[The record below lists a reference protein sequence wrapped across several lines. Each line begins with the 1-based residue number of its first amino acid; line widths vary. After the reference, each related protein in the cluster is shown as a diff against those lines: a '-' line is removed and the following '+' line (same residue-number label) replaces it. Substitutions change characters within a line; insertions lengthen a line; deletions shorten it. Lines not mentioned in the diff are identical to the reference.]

1 MLPNLLQCE
10 WQEIL
15 QVSQKGQKKTQKFSF
30 TWQNKWVGLLRKRHR
45 WRQKKVK
52 KINKKREKTRREEK
66 HKEGQKDS
74 KAYRAGGR
82 EGWFRFLVA
91 KNPDC
96 LNSTLAHMPESWY
109 SILPFPGQM
118 ESNFCCGLFRCFSW
132 YLSSPQTLWHGKQG
146 NLKLHFCFTRYFSSV
161 SPCNWCA

>member
-1 MLPNLLQCE
+1 MLWNSGAPCGRNTRVKDVRVTTVLPNLLQCE

-52 KINKKREKTRREEK
+52 KINKKREKTRKEEK

-82 EGWFRFLVA
+82 EG
-91 KNPDC
+91 
-96 LNSTLAHMPESWY
+96 
-109 SILPFPGQM
+109 
-118 ESNFCCGLFRCFSW
+118 
-132 YLSSPQTLWHGKQG
+132 
-146 NLKLHFCFTRYFSSV
+146 
-161 SPCNWCA
+161 